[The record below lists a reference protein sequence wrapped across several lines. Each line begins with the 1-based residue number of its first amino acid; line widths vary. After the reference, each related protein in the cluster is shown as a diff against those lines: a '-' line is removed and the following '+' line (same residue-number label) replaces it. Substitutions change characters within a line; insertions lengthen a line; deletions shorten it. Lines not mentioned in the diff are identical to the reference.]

1 MTDLP
6 DPVRTSLKGEPVT
19 DRVPLGGGNELV
31 ITPTR
36 TLRYHA
42 EGLLGDESVD
52 ELPHDAERLSV
63 ADGRRKTTIALDYGL
78 AGERTSSVPSGRVD
92 DVLKA
97 LLPRILSATG
107 VLDPEEEAVGTF
119 RFNEL
124 TVVVSERRLVEHV
137 GAAVWDGEH
146 EEVPFDAVAGIGIEE
161 GRVATQVVLDAAG
174 RRKRIKV
181 PNERARAFEECLR
194 TAIRAYHGVDS
205 IDGLDGGT
213 EEGDDTPAVEGV
225 DTLALDRSL
234 GSSKGM
240 GGGRKRADGDRN
252 GTPSEPPIVGGA
264 VSGSDGEPDP
274 GPGADEAAC
283 LDALAEAVEE
293 QEALLARQRREI
305 ERLREEL
312 GLTRGR
318 GR

>member
-6 DPVRTSLKGEPVT
+6 DPVRASLEGEAVI
-19 DRVPLGGGNELV
+19 DRVPLGGGNELIV
-31 ITPTR
+31 TPTR

-52 ELPHDAERLSV
+52 ELPHDAERLTV
-63 ADGRRKTTIALDYGL
+63 ADGRRKTTITLDYGPE
-78 AGERTSSVPSGRVD
+78 GERTSTVPPGRVD
-92 DVLKA
+92 DALEA
-97 LLPRILSATG
+97 LLPGILSATG

-124 TVVVSERRLVEHV
+124 TVVVAERRLVEHV
-137 GAAVWDGEH
+137 GAAVWDGEY
-146 EEVPFDAVAGIGIEE
+146 EEVPFDAVAGIGTEE
-161 GRVATQVVLDAAG
+161 GRVATRIVLDAAG

-205 IDGLDGGT
+205 IDGLDEGT
-213 EEGDDTPAVEGV
+213 EGVDDTPSVEGV
-225 DTLALDRSL
+225 DAFALDRAI
-234 GSSKGM
+234 GSSKGT
-240 GGGRKRADGDRN
+240 DDDRD
-252 GTPSEPPIVGGA
+252 GTPSEPPIADGA
-264 VSGSDGEPDP
+264 VSGSDDESDP
-274 GPGADEAAC
+274 GPGADAAAC
-283 LDALAEAVEE
+283 LDALAETIEE
-293 QEALLARQRREI
+293 QGMLLARQRREI